1 MIVIGSSG
9 HGRDIADTLLC
20 RPRVFDHHSE
30 WDGTRPYIIGINDPQ
45 LRADVAAQLGR
56 PGETWIHPT
65 AYIGPECHIGRD
77 VHINY
82 RAAMTRTRI
91 GDGSTISPGVLIGG
105 DVTIGERVQVG
116 MGAVIGV
123 PHPGEHIVIG
133 DDVVIGAGAVVVR
146 SIDSGTW
153 VGVPARRV
161 ERKGRT

>member
-20 RPRVFDHHSE
+20 RPRVVDHHSQ

-45 LRADVAAQLGR
+45 LRAKVAAELGG

-65 AYIGPECHIGRD
+65 AYIGNEVNVGQD

-82 RAAMTRTRI
+82 RASMVRCTI
-91 GDGSTISPGVLIGG
+91 GDGTTISPGVLIGG

-123 PHPGEHIVIG
+123 PHPGSHITIG

-161 ERKGRT
+161 IRKGRL